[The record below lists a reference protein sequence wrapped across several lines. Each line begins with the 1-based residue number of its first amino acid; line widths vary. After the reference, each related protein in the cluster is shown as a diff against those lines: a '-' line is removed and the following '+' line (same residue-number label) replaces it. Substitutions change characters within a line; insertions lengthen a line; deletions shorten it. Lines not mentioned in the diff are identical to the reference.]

1 VQNRLFFPSITRSS
15 LLQRLH
21 PIYRATTQ
29 THRATNG
36 PRKAWKLKQATIPI
50 GLLHD
55 MQNPGLKENIKALMM

>member
-21 PIYRATTQ
+21 PIY
-29 THRATNG
+29 RATNG

-55 MQNPGLKENIKALMM
+55 MQNPGLKKNFQNW